1 MSRGKGRITFSAL
14 FAVPLLFF
22 SCAST
27 PKPDGTSKIPSDDSV
42 VTVTIPSSRKE
53 SRAYFS
59 SISSRVMELVEIGSP
74 KTLRQ
79 AASLLHKSAQEEYET
94 NERVLLA
101 VCAEI
106 MHIVWPSE
114 QVTWDVPQSDTV
126 NPYMGAIDSA
136 RRGIYDSSTGNS
148 DFLTILLPSLVL
160 LSGVD
165 RSDYYDVSE
174 QSLSQALS
182 MRPDSVLANYLLGK
196 LKSAR
201 KDYDAAFSYFEQ
213 CRKYAAEVF
222 EVKFALAE
230 TLFLRGD
237 MSRSLALSEELL
249 SSYPQNV
256 QLLEICA
263 ESSFA
268 LGKMEKSESYVV
280 RVLSLE
286 PENLRYVLFRARILM
301 EKGDFI
307 RAASLLDAYARND
320 VSSKNYLVLRAR
332 LQRDWNKNNTAAS
345 ETIASAMNLYPGDSE
360 VLLLAAQIAS
370 SANTSINGMDALEI
384 AQKVL
389 EQDPSSLSAAKICI
403 SELIRKGEWQ
413 KAYTMSLGIMGRSS
427 DSEIISN
434 HIDIC
439 LALSK
444 FTEAT
449 ECADRMYK
457 NAPQSE
463 AAQQAY
469 IKVLVATGQRS
480 LAKQMIA
487 SLMDGSEAR
496 MKSFLYYQRSFFGA
510 TEDEILGDLRSSLTA
525 NPRNRDALFLLYKIY
540 YAKKDWRRAQYYLK
554 QVVALDPLNTEVLRL
569 NSELN
574 SLLGK

>member
-1 MSRGKGRITFSAL
+1 M
-14 FAVPLLFF
+14 
-22 SCAST
+22 
-27 PKPDGTSKIPSDDSV
+27 
-42 VTVTIPSSRKE
+42 
-53 SRAYFS
+53 
-59 SISSRVMELVEIGSP
+59 
-74 KTLRQ
+74 
-79 AASLLHKSAQEEYET
+79 
-94 NERVLLA
+94 
-101 VCAEI
+101 
-106 MHIVWPSE
+106 
-114 QVTWDVPQSDTV
+114 
-126 NPYMGAIDSA
+126 
-136 RRGIYDSSTGNS
+136 
-148 DFLTILLPSLVL
+148 
-160 LSGVD
+160 
-165 RSDYYDVSE
+165 
-174 QSLSQALS
+174 
-182 MRPDSVLANYLLGK
+182 
-196 LKSAR
+196 
-201 KDYDAAFSYFEQ
+201 
-213 CRKYAAEVF
+213 
-222 EVKFALAE
+222 
-230 TLFLRGD
+230 
-237 MSRSLALSEELL
+237 
-249 SSYPQNV
+249 
-256 QLLEICA
+256 
-263 ESSFA
+263 
-268 LGKMEKSESYVV
+268 
-280 RVLSLE
+280 
-286 PENLRYVLFRARILM
+286 
-301 EKGDFI
+301 
-307 RAASLLDAYARND
+307 
-320 VSSKNYLVLRAR
+320 
-332 LQRDWNKNNTAAS
+332 
-345 ETIASAMNLYPGDSE
+345 
-360 VLLLAAQIAS
+360 LLLAAQIAS

-487 SLMDGSEAR
+487 SLMDGSGAR

-525 NPRNRDALFLLYKIY
+525 NPRNRDALFRLYKIY